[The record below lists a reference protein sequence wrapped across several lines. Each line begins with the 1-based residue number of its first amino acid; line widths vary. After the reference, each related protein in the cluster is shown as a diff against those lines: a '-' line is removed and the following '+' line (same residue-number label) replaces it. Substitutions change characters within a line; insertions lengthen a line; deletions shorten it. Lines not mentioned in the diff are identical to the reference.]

1 MLAERPIRILRSLG
15 SLNKGREV
23 ALGRGEE
30 EGVVHE
36 SVSGFQ
42 AYPVFSL
49 SVSAPRK
56 EVSLGKVV
64 SSSLSLKLLA

>member
-36 SVSGFQ
+36 SVSGI
-42 AYPVFSL
+42 PGIFSFRFC
-49 SVSAPRK
+49 SEERSFIG
-56 EVSLGKVV
+56 EGGIF
-64 SSSLSLKLLA
+64 

>member
-1 MLAERPIRILRSLG
+1 MKSLSGNSMVSALVQKVSGVYILS
-15 SLNKGREV
+15 
-23 ALGRGEE
+23 
-30 EGVVHE
+30 VVNE

-49 SVSAPRK
+49 SVAAPGK

-64 SSSLSLKLLA
+64 SSSGSLN

>member
-1 MLAERPIRILRSLG
+1 MKSLSG
-15 SLNKGREV
+15 NSMV
-23 ALGRGEE
+23 SALVQMVSGVYLLS
-30 EGVVHE
+30 VVHE

-49 SVSAPRK
+49 SVAAPGK

-64 SSSLSLKLLA
+64 SSS

>member
-1 MLAERPIRILRSLG
+1 MVSGVYLLS
-15 SLNKGREV
+15 
-23 ALGRGEE
+23 
-30 EGVVHE
+30 VVHE

-49 SVSAPRK
+49 SVAAPGK

-64 SSSLSLKLLA
+64 SSSS